1 MARGQEHAGKVGGA
15 KDANLY
21 DLLQGKIDY
30 DFFIITSGA
39 PNPVRHSNS
48 TIFAGSENSTANIA
62 IVAHERFESNK
73 SKDNNTEWEST
84 TGSP

>member
-1 MARGQEHAGKVGGA
+1 MARGQEHAGKVGAA

-30 DFFIITSGA
+30 DFFIITSGGQ
-39 PNPVRHSNS
+39 SQLDTLILQYS
-48 TIFAGSENSTANIA
+48 LGSENSTANIA

-73 SKDNNTEWEST
+73 SKDNNTE
-84 TGSP
+84 

>member
-48 TIFAGSENSTANIA
+48 TIFAGVRE
-62 IVAHERFESNK
+62 
-73 SKDNNTEWEST
+73 
-84 TGSP
+84 